1 MQRKRI
7 VAAVAVTAA
16 VATGLTACGGGSGSS
31 GTGAG
36 QFNAAIGKVFNASDA
51 KGGTIRMANS
61 GDWDS
66 LDPADSYYSY
76 EWDFAR
82 LFGRSLLTFAAA
94 PGSGGTKLVPDLAT
108 GLGTA
113 SDGDKTWTYHIRTG
127 VKFEDGTTVT
137 SKDVKYAVERSLD
150 KTVFPDGP
158 TYFNDYLDLQGYT
171 SPYKDSAPD
180 KLGLKAIETPDDT
193 TVVFHLRQPFAAFD
207 YFAML
212 PSTMPVEAA
221 KDTGSDYKKHVL
233 STGPYKFGTNNLG
246 KNFTLVRNDQWDPK
260 TDPIRKALPDEFDV
274 ALNINADDIDQRLMA
289 GDLDFDVT
297 GVGVQAAAQGRI
309 LASPQLKANADN
321 PSSARLWYTAINGDV
336 APLDNVH
343 CRQAVEYAADRM
355 SYQAAYGGTIG
366 GDLATNLEPPV
377 IPGAKAFNL
386 YPSTGNTGDPDKA
399 KQELTAC
406 GHPDGFSTNISYRAE
421 RPREKATAEALQQS
435 LAKVGIKLTIKPFP
449 QGDYGKLYAGKP
461 DYAKNNQL
469 GLMVY
474 GWQADWPDGF
484 GFFSQI
490 VDSRVIRASGG
501 NSNLGVKDPL
511 VDQLVDKAATTE
523 DTAAREQIWG
533 QVDRQVMQD
542 AYILPG
548 VVAKSLLYRPAKAT
562 NLFVSDGYGMYDYAA
577 VGVQK

>member
-7 VAAVAVTAA
+7 MAAVGAAA
-16 VATGLTACGGGSGSS
+16 VLATGLTACGGSGSNGSG
-31 GTGAG
+31 GAG
-36 QFNAAIGKVFNASDA
+36 QFNAAVGKVFNPSDA
-51 KGGTIRMANS
+51 KGGVVRMANS

-76 EWDFAR
+76 EWDFSR
-82 LFGRSLLTFAAA
+82 LFGRSLLTFAPA
-94 PGSGGTKLVPDLAT
+94 PGPAGAKLVPDLAT
-108 GLGTA
+108 GLGKA
-113 SDGDKTWTYHIRTG
+113 SDDDKTWTYHIRTG

-137 SKDVKYAVERSLD
+137 SKDVKYAVARSLD

-171 SPYKDSAPD
+171 SPYKDKGD
-180 KLGLKAIETPDDT
+180 LKAIETPDDT
-193 TVVFHLRQPFAAFD
+193 TIVFHLKQPFAAFD

-212 PSTMPVEAA
+212 PSTIPVPAA
-221 KDTGSDYKKHVL
+221 KDAGSDYKKHVV
-233 STGPYKFGTNNLG
+233 SSGPYKFGQNNQG
-246 KNFTLVRNDQWDPK
+246 KNFTLVRNDQWDQK
-260 TDPIRKALPDEFDV
+260 TDPLRKALPDEFDV
-274 ALNINADDIDQRLMA
+274 ALNTNADDIDQRLLS
-289 GDLDFDVT
+289 GDLEFDVT
-297 GVGVQAAAQGRI
+297 GVGVQAAAQGKV
-309 LASPQLKANADN
+309 LGDQKLKSNADN
-321 PSSARLWYTAINGDV
+321 PSSARLWYTAINSDV

-343 CRQAVEYAADRM
+343 CRRAVEYGADKA

-366 GDLATNLEPPV
+366 GDIATNLQPPV
-377 IPGAKAFNL
+377 IPGAQAFNP
-386 YPSTGNTGDPDKA
+386 YPTPNNAGDEAKA

-406 GHPDGFSTNISYRAE
+406 GQAGGFSTNVSYRAE

-474 GWQADWPDGF
+474 GWQADWPEGF
-484 GFFSQI
+484 GYFSQI

-501 NSNLGVKDPL
+501 NSNLGVKDPE
-511 VDQLVDKAATTE
+511 VDALVDKAAITE
-523 DTAAREQIWG
+523 DATARQQIWG
-533 QVDRQVMQD
+533 QVDQKVMDD

-548 VVAKSLLYRPAKAT
+548 LVAKSLLYRPANGT

-577 VGVQK
+577 VGVKK